1 MYVPPKASY
10 AEVLKDAVKNGY
22 AVGQFNLNGL
32 EYLQAIVEVAEEE
45 RSPVIRSSPVSCV
58 NCPLRRMKGQVTQA
72 FTTCSMAGSVD
83 FCCSFFH
90 CQYSS
95 IFR

>member
-1 MYVPPKASY
+1 MAQYQITVDD
-10 AEVLKDAVKNGY
+10 EILE
-22 AVGQFNLNGL
+22 GL
-32 EYLQAIVEVAEEE
+32 FQRDGGVAKLVESV
-45 RSPVIRSSPVSCV
+45 VNQIRSSPVSCV

-90 CQYSS
+90 C
-95 IFR
+95 